1 MGLRKG
7 GSCPPLGATG
17 HGVAYP
23 CLGGNGGRRISIEP
37 GCTRFAVDTFSEAP
51 LGATGH
57 GAAYPCLG
65 GKWWRGISIEPGCTR
80 FAVDAFSEAPK
91 GRPKVA
97 QGNALGFRPPI
108 HFSPEGAHQ
117 SLNQQNQTGRPSTP
131 SNPQRHT
138 VTQTTPWDPSTGT
151 NRGPKVRPQCLTI
164 RPGLQ
169 PSGIF
174 GWAVPGRCPGLP

>member
-1 MGLRKG
+1 M
-7 GSCPPLGATG
+7 GATG

-23 CLGGNGGRRISIEP
+23 CLGGNGWRRISIEP
-37 GCTRFAVDTFSEAP
+37 GCTRFAVDT
-51 LGATGH
+51 
-57 GAAYPCLG
+57 
-65 GKWWRGISIEPGCTR
+65 
-80 FAVDAFSEAPK
+80 FSEAPK

-138 VTQTTPWDPSTGT
+138 VTQTTPWELPTGT
-151 NRGPKVRPQCLTI
+151 NRGLKVRPQCLTI

-169 PSGIF
+169 PSGIL
-174 GWAVPGRCPGLP
+174 GWAVPGRCTGLPWAAPLGLRKGGSCPPLGGRGHGAAYLCLGGEMVGEEYP